1 MMRFPWL
8 DGTRCTTSR
17 HVVHLHVRAR
27 RLGGTGCPPGI
38 AQHGRHCC
46 YEKANRNFDFSSGGR
61 GVSRLYPR
69 RCGASGSP
77 ADLPRPPE
85 AEQGGPRELRPERRF
100 DFWAETGP
108 LLSSWGGGI
117 FLGNASPTPPH
128 LESIFRPCGAPGFKT
143 GRRGRGAE
151 FNMQLGI
158 RIPEADREK
167 TLTGPI
173 PGIPCIRARP
183 LRSRPFVISAC

>member
-1 MMRFPWL
+1 MMRVPRF
-8 DGTRCTTSR
+8 DGTRCATSR

-27 RLGGTGCPPGI
+27 RLGGTGCPSCI
-38 AQHGRHCC
+38 AQHGRYCC
-46 YEKANRNFDFSSGGR
+46 YERAYRNFDFSSGGR

-69 RCGASGSP
+69 RCGASGGP
-77 ADLPRPPE
+77 ATCLGRLKLSREVHGSSDGRDVLIFGRRR
-85 AEQGGPRELRPERRF
+85 GPF
-100 DFWAETGP
+100 
-108 LLSSWGGGI
+108 SHHGGGI